1 MEALYIMNIAII
13 GLGNIGGSFALSIK
27 ANLPHYNIYAIDIDE
42 DALQKA
48 KNQGLIT
55 DGSTDFKEII
65 PTADIIIFAVYPKL
79 LVQLVQ
85 DYVPYLKEGCIITDV
100 TGVKTSVIDDI
111 EPLLPKNVDFVF
123 GHPMAGRE
131 NRGLEFSSKEVFV
144 GANYL
149 ITPTPRNKEKN
160 IEFLKDFVTQLGFGN
175 ISVITP
181 DFHDEVIGFTSQL
194 AHVIAISLINSDDAE
209 RNTKKYTGDSY
220 RDLTRITN
228 INEKLWPELFMMN
241 KEHLIKHIEN
251 FQTQLDKLNTA
262 IQNDDVETMETMM
275 LESTK
280 RYKDLNGIE

>member
-1 MEALYIMNIAII
+1 MNIAII

-27 ANLPHYNIYAIDIDE
+27 ENLPHYNIYAIDIDE
-42 DALQKA
+42 DALIKA
-48 KNQGLIT
+48 TSQELIT
-55 DGSTDFKEII
+55 YGSTDFKEII
-65 PTADIIIFAVYPKL
+65 PAADLIIFAVYPKL
-79 LVQLVQ
+79 LVQLVR
-85 DYVPYLKEGCIITDV
+85 DYVPFLKDGCIITDV
-100 TGVKTSVIDDI
+100 TGVKTSIIDEV
-111 EPLLPKNVDFVF
+111 EPLLPENADFVF

-131 NRGLEFSSKEVFV
+131 NRGLEFSSREVFV

-149 ITPTPRNKEKN
+149 ITPTPRNEEKN
-160 IEFLKDFVTQLGFGN
+160 VEFLKNFVTQLGFGN
-175 ISVITP
+175 ISIITP

-241 KEHLIKHIEN
+241 KDHLVKHIEN
-251 FQTQLDKLNTA
+251 FQTQLDKLNAA
-262 IQNDDVETMETMM
+262 IQSDDVHTMESMM

-280 RYKDLNGIE
+280 RYKDLHDIE

>member
-1 MEALYIMNIAII
+1 MNIAII

-27 ANLPHYNIYAIDIDE
+27 ENLPHYNIYAIDIDE
-42 DALQKA
+42 DALIKA
-48 KNQGLIT
+48 KAQGLIT
-55 DGSTDFKEII
+55 HGSTDFKEII
-65 PTADIIIFAVYPKL
+65 PEADIIIFAVYPKL
-79 LVQLVQ
+79 LVQLVR
-85 DYVPYLKEGCIITDV
+85 DYVPFLKNNCIITDV
-100 TGVKTSVIDDI
+100 TGVKTSIIDEV
-111 EPLLPKNVDFVF
+111 EPLLPENADFVF

-131 NRGLEFSSKEVFV
+131 NRGLEFSSREVFI

-160 IEFLKDFVTQLGFGN
+160 VEFLKNFVTQLGFGN

-194 AHVIAISLINSDDAE
+194 AHVIAISLINSDDPK
-209 RNTKKYTGDSY
+209 RNTKKFTGDSY

-241 KEHLIKHIEN
+241 KEHLVKHIEN
-251 FQTQLDKLNTA
+251 FQAQLDKLNDA
-262 IQNDDVETMETMM
+262 IQGDDVYTMESMM

-280 RYKDLNGIE
+280 RYKDLHDIE

>member
-1 MEALYIMNIAII
+1 MNIAII
-13 GLGNIGGSFALSIK
+13 GLGNIGGSFALAIK
-27 ANLPHYNIYAIDIDE
+27 ANIPDADIYAIDIDAAVIE
-42 DALQKA
+42 KA
-48 KNQGLIT
+48 KKQHLIK
-55 DGSTDFKEII
+55 DGSQDFKDII
-65 PTADIIIFAVYPKL
+65 PQADLIIFAVYPKL
-79 LVQLVQ
+79 LVQLVK
-85 DYVPYLKEGCIITDV
+85 DYAPYLKEGCIITDV
-100 TGVKTSVIDDI
+100 TGVKTSIIGEV
-111 EPLLPKNVDFVF
+111 EPLLPHHTDFVF

-131 NRGLEFSSKEVFV
+131 NRGLEFSSREVFI

-160 IEFLKDFVTQLGFGN
+160 IDFLKNFVKELEFGN

-194 AHVIAISLINSDDAE
+194 AHVIAISLINSDDAA

-241 KEHLIKHIEN
+241 KQHLLNHIDN
-251 FQTQLDKLNTA
+251 FQTQLDKLYAA
-262 IQNDDVETMETMM
+262 IQSDDVETMERMM

-280 RYKDLNGIE
+280 RYKDLHDIED

>member
-1 MEALYIMNIAII
+1 MNIAII
-13 GLGNIGGSFALSIK
+13 GLGNIGGSFALAIK
-27 ANLPHYNIYAIDIDE
+27 ANIPDSDIYAIDIDAAVIE
-42 DALQKA
+42 KA
-48 KNQGLIT
+48 KKQHLIK
-55 DGSTDFKEII
+55 DGSQDFKDII
-65 PTADIIIFAVYPKL
+65 PQADLIIFAVYPKL
-79 LVQLVQ
+79 LVQLVK
-85 DYVPYLKEGCIITDV
+85 DYAPYLKEGCIITDV
-100 TGVKTSVIDDI
+100 TGVKTSIIGEV
-111 EPLLPKNVDFVF
+111 EPLLPDHTDFVF

-131 NRGLEFSSKEVFV
+131 NRGLKFSSREVFI

-160 IEFLKDFVTQLGFGN
+160 IDFLKNFVKELEFGN

-194 AHVIAISLINSDDAE
+194 AHVIAISLINSDDAA

-241 KEHLIKHIEN
+241 KQHLLQHIDN
-251 FQTQLDKLNTA
+251 FQTQLDKLYAA
-262 IQNDDVETMETMM
+262 IQSDDVETMEKMM

-280 RYKDLNGIE
+280 RYKDLHDIED

>member
-1 MEALYIMNIAII
+1 MNIAII
-13 GLGNIGGSFALSIK
+13 GLGNIGGSFALAIK
-27 ANLPHYNIYAIDIDE
+27 ANIPDADIYAIDIDAAVIE
-42 DALQKA
+42 KA
-48 KNQGLIT
+48 KKQQLIK
-55 DGSTDFKEII
+55 DGSQDFKDII
-65 PTADIIIFAVYPKL
+65 PQADLIIFAVYPKL
-79 LVQLVQ
+79 LVQLVK
-85 DYVPYLKEGCIITDV
+85 DYAPYLKEGCIITDV
-100 TGVKTSVIDDI
+100 TGVKTSIIGEV
-111 EPLLPKNVDFVF
+111 EPLLPDHTDFVF

-131 NRGLEFSSKEVFV
+131 NRGLEFSSREVFI

-160 IEFLKDFVTQLGFGN
+160 IDFLKNFVKELEFGN

-194 AHVIAISLINSDDAE
+194 AHVIAISLINSDDAA

-241 KEHLIKHIEN
+241 KQHLLNHIDN
-251 FQTQLDKLNTA
+251 FQTQLDKLYAA
-262 IQNDDVETMETMM
+262 IQSDDVETMERMM

-280 RYKDLNGIE
+280 RYKDLHDIED

>member
-1 MEALYIMNIAII
+1 MNIAII

-27 ANLPHYNIYAIDIDE
+27 ANLPQHNIYAIDIDE
-42 DALQKA
+42 DTLQNAKA
-48 KNQGLIT
+48 QGLIT

-65 PTADIIIFAVYPKL
+65 PKADLIIFAVYPTL
-79 LVQLVQ
+79 LVQLVR
-85 DYVPYLKEGCIITDV
+85 DYVPYLKDGCIITDV
-100 TGVKTSVIDDI
+100 TGVKTSIIDDV
-111 EPLLPKNVDFVF
+111 EPLLPEHVDFVF

-131 NRGLEFSSKEVFV
+131 NRGLEFSSREVFI

-149 ITPTPRNKEKN
+149 ITPTPRNKKEN
-160 IEFLKDFVTQLGFGN
+160 VELLKTFVKDLGFGN

-194 AHVIAISLINSDDAE
+194 AHVIAISLINSDDVN

-241 KEHLIKHIEN
+241 KDHLVKHIDN
-251 FQTQLDKLNTA
+251 FQTQLDKLNHA
-262 IQNDDVETMETMM
+262 IQSDDVETMEAMM

-280 RYKDLNGIE
+280 RYKDLHDIE